1 MCLQPIPAGSHII
14 CTSKLESLEGRKT
27 WVTATVSDQ
36 PNGQIYAVGKALF
49 VVPKTHPLDQPAAAD
64 KQLACLTLSLP
75 AGSPQ
80 APTDE
85 RASTESGVARQ
96 SSFRKQH

>member
-1 MCLQPIPAGSHII
+1 MRPLCLQPIPAGSHII

-64 KQLACLTLSLP
+64 KQPGALP
-75 AGSPQ
+75 ASLVCNP
-80 APTDE
+80 
-85 RASTESGVARQ
+85 V
-96 SSFRKQH
+96 